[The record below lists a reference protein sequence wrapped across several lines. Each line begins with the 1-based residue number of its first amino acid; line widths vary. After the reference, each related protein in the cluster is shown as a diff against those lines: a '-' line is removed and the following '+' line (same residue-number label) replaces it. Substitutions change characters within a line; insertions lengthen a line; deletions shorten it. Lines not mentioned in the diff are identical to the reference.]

1 LLSIA
6 GVLAIW
12 QCLVALG
19 VLDVLV
25 ASSPLRIAQAAAGL
39 THDPQFLRDLQTS
52 FFEFIVGF
60 TAALVLGIALGVPIG
75 WYRRLRYAVQPAA
88 AAAYAAPRVAL
99 LPLLVLWFG
108 FGPRTTMIIVFLGA
122 FFVLLISVMLAVSS
136 VDESLIRVAR
146 SYLADDAHVLRWVV
160 LPAILPS
167 VITGVRLAIAPALA
181 GVVYGEIYAASSGLG
196 YYIHVTGSTL
206 QFDKMF
212 VALVLLACI
221 GLLLNVLLS
230 RVERRLAKWRR
241 EITPT

>member
-1 LLSIA
+1 LLSVA

-12 QCLVALG
+12 QGLVGLG
-19 VLDVLV
+19 FLDVLV
-25 ASSPLRIAQAAAGL
+25 ASSPLRIAQAAVGL
-39 THDPQFLRDLQTS
+39 THDPEFLQDLETS

-60 TAALVLGIALGVPIG
+60 SVALVLGIGLGVPIG
-75 WYRRLRYAVQPAA
+75 WYRRLRYAAQPAV

-122 FFVLLISVMLAVSS
+122 FFVLLLSVMLAVAS

-146 SYLADDAHVLRWVV
+146 SYVADDVRVLRWVV

-206 QFDKMF
+206 QLDKMY
-212 VALVLLACI
+212 VALVLLAII

-230 RVERRLAKWRR
+230 RFERRFAKWRPESISR
-241 EITPT
+241 